1 MHTEA
6 RATQAATEATAAEAT
21 EVGAR
26 TSGGV
31 DAGAW
36 ELRAATATDLDAL
49 VEIRAEVMR
58 PDLERLGRY
67 DAHRVRQRL
76 RDAFSPVH
84 TSAIVSAGALAGCV
98 TFRPAEAGGHWLE
111 HFYLAPRH
119 QGRGLGGAVLR
130 SLLARADGRSVRLHV
145 LRGSAAQRLYARHG
159 FHVEDEGP
167 VDVLMVRPAGGTTP
181 GAGGT
186 AAGPGS
192 TAPGAARA
200 TAQG

>member
-1 MHTEA
+1 MAGDGT
-6 RATQAATEATAAEAT
+6 
-21 EVGAR
+21 G
-26 TSGGV
+26 TSGGADIV
-31 DAGAW
+31 EWA
-36 ELRAATATDLDAL
+36 LRAATAADLDVL

-76 RDAFSPVH
+76 RDSFAPAH
-84 TSAIVSAGALAGCV
+84 TSAILCGGALAGCV
-98 TFRPAEAGGHWLE
+98 TFRPAEDGGHWLE

-130 SLLARADGRSVRLHV
+130 SLLGRADAGAVSLHV

-159 FHVEDEGP
+159 FAVEDEGP
-167 VDVLMVRPAGGTTP
+167 VDVLMVRPADGARPEAAPATPETTPTAPETAPTTP
-181 GAGGT
+181 G
-186 AAGPGS
+186 
-192 TAPGAARA
+192 TAPT